1 MVSKLL
7 KMVLLAAVAA
17 LALGAYV
24 GTRLPYGDAHLRTTD
39 ATAQLERGG
48 MVLADEDDGDR
59 QFTFHVRSVHWQSGS
74 EQGDGPPPCLRT
86 VGTRVKVEVGY
97 TSVATPD
104 GPTYDDQVLWVRC
117 P

>member
-7 KMVLLAAVAA
+7 KVVALAALVA

-24 GTRLPYGDAHLRTTD
+24 GTRLPYGDTHLRTTD

-48 MVLADEDDGDR
+48 MVLADEKDGDR
-59 QFTFHVRSVHWQSGS
+59 QFTFHVRSVHWTSGS
-74 EQGDGPPPCLRT
+74 EEGKGRPPCLRT
-86 VGTRVKVEVGY
+86 VGTKVEVELGF

-104 GPTYDDQVLWVRC
+104 GPTYYDQVLWVRC